1 MPEFYTRNA
10 AFESNEQRGAP
21 IRLPDS
27 FVMLPSDRLDESA
40 LMLQP
45 VNDVMAFASDK
56 SILLWASSQ
65 EDAGMKTLHD

>member
-1 MPEFYTRNA
+1 
-10 AFESNEQRGAP
+10 
-21 IRLPDS
+21 
-27 FVMLPSDRLDESA
+27 MLPSDRLDDSA